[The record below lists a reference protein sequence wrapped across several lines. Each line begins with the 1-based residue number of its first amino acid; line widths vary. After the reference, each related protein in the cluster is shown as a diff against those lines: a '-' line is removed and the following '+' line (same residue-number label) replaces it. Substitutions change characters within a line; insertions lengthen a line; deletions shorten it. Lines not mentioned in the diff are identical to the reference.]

1 MHRTILLPFILL
13 WTVNAAP
20 APKAPSLNIR
30 TAEDLAVACAA
41 RPTTPSNAAMLN
53 FCNGFAQGVVQ
64 TESQNPGGSKICFP
78 KPAPKR
84 SETMAEYA
92 KWVSADAARK
102 TDVAMQRSKLRVDTR
117 KWLLSKLAPEFADRV
132 QHQQLAANALA
143 AVISPRR

>member
-64 TESQNPGGSKICFP
+64 SESQNPGGSKICFP

-84 SETMAEYA
+84 GETMAEYA

-102 TDVAMQRSKLRVDTR
+102 TDVASVSLIRLLYRKLSG
-117 KWLLSKLAPEFADRV
+117 LSPVLWTHCREPSARYDKKCPA
-132 QHQQLAANALA
+132 
-143 AVISPRR
+143 

>member
-13 WTVNAAP
+13 GTVNAAP

-30 TAEDLAVACAA
+30 TAEDLAVACAV

-64 TESQNPGGSKICFP
+64 TESQNPGGSKICLP

-102 TDVAMQRSKLRVDTR
+102 TDVASVSLIRFMSERYPCKG
-117 KWLLSKLAPEFADRV
+117 
-132 QHQQLAANALA
+132 
-143 AVISPRR
+143 

>member
-1 MHRTILLPFILL
+1 MLAMRHAPYHPLLFILL
-13 WTVNAAP
+13 GTVNAAP

-53 FCNGFAQGVVQ
+53 FCNGFAQGVVRA
-64 TESQNPGGSKICFP
+64 ESQNPGGSKTCIP

-117 KWLLSKLAPEFADRV
+117 KWLLSQAGARVRRSCAAP
-132 QHQQLAANALA
+132 
-143 AVISPRR
+143 AVGR

>member
-1 MHRTILLPFILL
+1 MLAMRH
-13 WTVNAAP
+13 AP
-20 APKAPSLNIR
+20 YDPPSVRSALDRQRRAGTQIPHDQPQHSDR
-30 TAEDLAVACAA
+30 RGPCRRAA
-41 RPTTPSNAAMLN
+41 RPTTPRNAAMLN

-102 TDVAMQRSKLRVDTR
+102 TDVASVSLIRFMSERYPCKG
-117 KWLLSKLAPEFADRV
+117 
-132 QHQQLAANALA
+132 
-143 AVISPRR
+143 

>member
-1 MHRTILLPFILL
+1 MHRTILLPFVLL

-20 APKAPSLNIR
+20 APKSPTISLNIR

-102 TDVAMQRSKLRVDTR
+102 TDVASVSLIRFMSERYPCKG
-117 KWLLSKLAPEFADRV
+117 
-132 QHQQLAANALA
+132 
-143 AVISPRR
+143 